1 LSVQHLVFRA
11 DDIFAAAKVL
21 KANGFV
27 PLQISPNYY
36 DDSEA
41 RASPQKKLYP
51 AAGHAKNPLVS
62 SPDTCGRNKCSDVS

>member
-11 DDIFAAAKVL
+11 DDIFAAAKAL

-36 DDSEA
+36 DNIEA
-41 RASPQKKLYP
+41 RFA
-51 AAGHAKNPLVS
+51 AKNAISGCGACQKPVS
-62 SPDTCGRNKCSDVS
+62 ILTRHMWQKQML

>member
-11 DDIFAAAKVL
+11 DDIFAAAKAL

-36 DDSEA
+36 DNIEA
-41 RASPQKKLYP
+41 RFAAKKRYIRLRGMP
-51 AAGHAKNPLVS
+51 K
-62 SPDTCGRNKCSDVS
+62 TR